1 MRIRLLRKTSYTALS
16 NNCIRSMRLSLKAKG
31 LLALM
36 LSLPDDWEFSVKGLV
51 SMCQEGERAVT
62 AALDELKMNGYVAV
76 KKYLPNE
83 TESKRFE
90 YEYIVSD
97 EPLPDE
103 SGSEQDPRFVGQD
116 PQKQGVQNQP
126 LQNVPL
132 AIYNNKIKKTKE
144 RIQTECSLHSHSVSA
159 REAKPRFVKPTAE
172 EVQAYCNERG
182 NGINAEE
189 FIAHY
194 ESNGWVVGRSPM
206 KDWKAAVRT
215 WELKRRQSP
224 LRYTDRQQASMDA
237 IDRLMARYSEE
248 ESNAASDE

>member
-1 MRIRLLRKTSYTALS
+1 MRIRLMRKTSFTALS

-36 LSLPDDWEFSVKGLV
+36 LSLPDNWEYSIGGLV
-51 SMCQEGERAVT
+51 AMCQEGERAVT
-62 AALDELKMNGYVAV
+62 AALDELKKNRYVVV

-103 SGSEQDPRFVGQD
+103 PESEQDPRFAGQGV
-116 PQKQGVQNQP
+116 QKQGVQNQP

-132 AIYNNKIKKTKE
+132 AIYNIDKIKTNKE
-144 RIQTECSLHSHSVSA
+144 RIRECSLHSHSLSA
-159 REAKPRFVKPTAE
+159 REAKPRFAPPTVE
-172 EVQAYCNERG
+172 EVREYCESRHNSVK
-182 NGINAEE
+182 AEE
-189 FIAHY
+189 FVAHY
-194 ESNGWVVGRSPM
+194 ESNGWMVGKTPM

-215 WELKRRQSP
+215 WEFKRKQSTITP
-224 LRYTDRQQASMDA
+224 
-237 IDRLMARYSEE
+237 EE
-248 ESNAASDE
+248 AQKLNESLYYWDNAWKELGEDDI